1 MMRTTDSRKPVLAL
15 CGKGG
20 VGKTAVASL
29 LARAMLG
36 AGIRPLLLIDADP
49 SGGLVSAI
57 GEKVSETLAGV
68 REKLIRAA
76 AGAGD
81 AAKSKLA
88 DRLDYLVLEA
98 LLERQ
103 DYSVLAMGFAREK
116 GCFCPANALLR
127 EAIDLLA
134 GPFAAVIID
143 AEAGLEQIHRQVTR
157 RVSNVVVVMDGSQRS
172 VDVARL
178 IRDIVGKD
186 MVCGVTNRVSRNAE
200 QRLPEGIEL
209 LGSIPEDDML
219 RRFDAGGRSLWD
231 LPRDNPA
238 MRAAAEI
245 AEKLFS
251 PAIPKECSAGLQ
263 PR

>member
-1 MMRTTDSRKPVLAL
+1 MRRVTGRKAMQKTDRYKPVLAV

-20 VGKTAVASL
+20 VGKTAVSSL
-29 LARAMLG
+29 LAAAMLE
-36 AGIRPLLLIDADP
+36 AGIKPLLLIDADP
-49 SGGLVSAI
+49 AGGLVSTI

-68 REKLIRAA
+68 RENLIRAA
-76 AGAGD
+76 AEADD
-81 AAKSKLA
+81 AAKAKLA

-157 RVSNVVVVMDGSQRS
+157 RVSKVVVVTDGSKRS
-172 VDVARL
+172 EEVASL
-178 IRDIVGKD
+178 IRDMVGKD
-186 MVCGVTNRVSRNAE
+186 MVCGVANRVSENVE
-200 QRLPEGIEL
+200 QIFPQGIEL
-209 LGSIPEDDML
+209 IGSIPEDDML
-219 RRFDAGGRSLWD
+219 RRFDADGRSLWD
-231 LPRDNPA
+231 LPRDNPSFL
-238 MRAAAEI
+238 AAVGMVK
-245 AEKLFS
+245 KL
-251 PAIPKECSAGLQ
+251 L
-263 PR
+263 